1 MKIFYLINTLGAG
14 GAERSTA
21 ETAKYALKHGHQVT
35 IIYLHKKPISI
46 EQEIKE
52 AGIRV
57 IHLRAS
63 NFLGRALAL
72 RRLLKAER
80 PDIVHS
86 VLFDSN
92 VLIRVVKMFLPR
104 QKVIQSLVNTP
115 YSEVRIKHAGLPKFK
130 FKIVQL
136 ADILSARLSQSY
148 YHAITNTVL
157 EHYSPMFN
165 INKEQSYLVYRGRGE
180 NRHRVSRAAIRERL
194 EFGDHF
200 VFVSVGRQEFA
211 KGHIQLLQAMN
222 ELVKGSSGPVAAK
235 LVFLGR
241 EGSRSKELK
250 RYVEAHDLSAYV
262 SFLGFRSDV
271 EEILVAADAFA
282 FPSYYEG
289 LGGALVEALSA
300 GLPVICSDLPVLKEV
315 VGSEDGALF
324 VETGNYQSLAQA
336 MQRMMKDEPLRARL
350 SQYSIARYKEAF
362 RQEDIYAQMLS
373 MYTSVN
379 ESQWK

>member
-46 EQEIKE
+46 EEEIKD

-63 NFLGRALAL
+63 NFVKRVFAL
-72 RRLLKAER
+72 RKLLKAER

-92 VLIRVVKMFLPR
+92 VLIRVVKFFLPR

-115 YSEVRIKHAGLPKFK
+115 YSEIRIKHAGLPRYK

-136 ADILSARLSQSY
+136 ADMLTARLSQSH
-148 YHAITNTVL
+148 YHAITTTVL
-157 EHYSPMFN
+157 EHYRPMFN
-165 INKEQSYLVYRGRGE
+165 IKKDQSFLVYRGRGE
-180 NRHRVSRAAIRERL
+180 NRHRDSRAAIRERL
-194 EFGDHF
+194 KFGNDF

-211 KGHIQLLQAMN
+211 KGHILLLQAIN
-222 ELVKGSSGPVAAK
+222 KLVKESNGPVAAK
-235 LVFLGR
+235 LIFLGR
-241 EGSRSKELK
+241 EGSKSNELK
-250 RYVEAHDLSAYV
+250 RFVQAHDLSAYV

-289 LGGALVEALSA
+289 LGGALVEALAA

-315 VGSEDGALF
+315 IGSEEGALF
-324 VETGNYQSLAQA
+324 VETGNSQDLAKA
-336 MQRMMKDEPLRARL
+336 MQRMMADETLRARL
-350 SQYSIARYKEAF
+350 SQYSIARYLEAF
-362 RQEDIYAQMLS
+362 RQEDIYSQMLS
-373 MYTSVN
+373 MYSSV
-379 ESQWK
+379 SAY